1 MSSGNTNNNN
11 NFPKLLQF
19 IPLDKLFIKKIDT
32 SVSKR
37 TPFSPIVKFGLV
49 GNFTKPSLPDAFD
62 LKSEISEV
70 YNQSSLNS
78 CVANAVCTAFQV
90 RQKNKTFKPSRLQ
103 LYYNSRKRENP
114 SDMRDTGTHS
124 DAALKQAEEYGICSE
139 ELWPYLEENVNIEP
153 PSICEANAS
162 LHKLSGI
169 FELYDPDPKKRI
181 LNIQQALFHHRII
194 ILIGI
199 SAYKSF
205 ISTETK
211 NTGIVIMPQCSKQ
224 NYYDACDPNDPF
236 LGGHEMCIIGYNFP
250 KRHFIC
256 LNSFGP
262 EWGDQGFC
270 YLPFDYIENK
280 YLTLDLC
287 SFFNVV
293 EPKTT
298 VTATTTENTKQTKVN
313 DTKDDVKEDT
323 KNKENNNYAHDCLSL
338 GCVCK
343 FCHNKLHFQ

>member
-1 MSSGNTNNNN
+1 MSL
-11 NFPKLLQF
+11 PKPLQF
-19 IPLDKLFIKKIDT
+19 IPLDKLLIKKIDT
-32 SVSKR
+32 SVAKR
-37 TPFSPIVKFGLV
+37 TPFSPIVKFGLI
-49 GNFTKPSLPDAFD
+49 GNLTAPTLPEVFD

-78 CVANAVCTAFQV
+78 CVASAVCMAFQV
-90 RQKNKTFKPSRLQ
+90 RQTNKAFKPSRLQ
-103 LYYNSRKRENP
+103 LYYNSRKREN
-114 SDMRDTGTHS
+114 SADIRDTGTHS
-124 DAALKQAEEYGICSE
+124 DAALKQAEEHGICSE

-153 PSICEANAS
+153 PSICDVNAS

-181 LNIQQALFHHRII
+181 LNIQQALFHHRLI

-205 ISTETK
+205 LSAETK
-211 NTGIVIMPQCSKQ
+211 NTGHVSIPQCSKQ
-224 NYYDACDPNDPF
+224 NYYDSSDPNDPF
-236 LGGHEMCIIGYNFP
+236 LGGHEMCIVGYNFQ
-250 KRHFIC
+250 KRYFIC
-256 LNSFGP
+256 LNSFGT

-270 YLPFDYIENK
+270 YLPFEYIENK

-287 SFFNVV
+287 SFFNVI
-293 EPKTT
+293 EPKT
-298 VTATTTENTKQTKVN
+298 VGISPTTTHDKKTEDIADEKTK
-313 DTKDDVKEDT
+313 DTKSTIAAGKEIA
-323 KNKENNNYAHDCLSL
+323 KVQHNCLSL